1 MNTDRSNR
9 IPFTREAFESL
20 SAVALAAPSNRGDF
34 LCACECAGV
43 LDLVRTQH
51 SLSAL
56 RDGELVEEFNEYLD
70 ETFDPVVVAGA
81 YEFPHSRVL
90 RKMDEL
96 AYREVFREYVDSG
109 FVEHGHCY
117 YRKDELDELDRMDVL
132 DTLTAHCVDRSW
144 LSEEQAE
151 ELGDTDTPM
160 AFVAALK
167 AMCLLDVAEAV
178 SRPAET
184 TRRRM

>member
-1 MNTDRSNR
+1 MNNNRSNR
-9 IPFTREAFESL
+9 VPFTREAFKSL

-34 LCACECAGV
+34 LSACESAGV
-43 LDLVRTQH
+43 LDLIKARH

-56 RDGELVEEFNEYLD
+56 RQSELEGEFNEYLD

-81 YEFPHSRVL
+81 YEFQHSRVL
-90 RKMDEL
+90 RVMDEL
-96 AYREVFREYVDSG
+96 AYREAFREYSDSG
-109 FVEHGHCY
+109 FVEHGYCY
-117 YRKDELDELDRMDVL
+117 YRKDELDELDQMDVL
-132 DTLTAHCVDRSW
+132 ETLTVHCVELSW

-151 ELGDTDTPM
+151 ELGNADTPM

-167 AMCLLDVAEAV
+167 AICLLAEAV

-184 TRRRM
+184 ARRRM